1 MKIPT
6 RIRDI
11 AARFRSRVTFED
23 SIALCASVI
32 AMKIQLDY
40 RVAGHFL
47 FLLLPPVGLALTVLN
62 FVFLINHLLTHLPE
76 DDPFRLALG
85 RIKWW
90 SNLLVR
96 VFVYYSLLLY
106 VNAKLDTAKPTY
118 QNTEIVS
125 LNKGAVLGLP
135 MPYSWVTL
143 RDLANPDKTEQVLL
157 KASERERLW
166 GAQPVLLTIQ
176 PGYLGIP
183 WIAAIELDWVHYA
196 GEILKFA
203 PTAAAA
209 WKQLIIFNFQH
220 DRWKDAIKDTN
231 TYLKHYP
238 NDLDFFHYVTGAL
251 LDAGQYKESIPLLE
265 YVLAKRPT
273 YDVHQT
279 LGWALSYAGNNP
291 RAAEV
296 LEVSVKL
303 NPDNWEAYYH
313 LGYVYGGMGRLA
325 EGIAA
330 FEKALA
336 RNPNSPEMEIELA
349 RLRQALAAQQ
359 AAQKRRGQS
368 TKPSPS
374 ALR

>member
-11 AARFRSRVTFED
+11 ATRFRSRVTFED
-23 SIALCASVI
+23 SIALCACVI

-47 FLLLPPVGLALTVLN
+47 FLLLPSVGLALTVLN
-62 FVFLINHLLTHLPE
+62 FVFLINHLLTRLPE

-143 RDLANPDKTEQVLL
+143 RVLANPDRTEQVLL
-157 KASERERLW
+157 KANERERLW
-166 GAQPVLLTIQ
+166 GAQPVVLTIQ

-231 TYLKHYP
+231 NYLKHYP
-238 NDLDFFHYVTGAL
+238 NDLDFIRYVAGAL

-303 NPDNWEAYYH
+303 KPDYWEAYYH

-336 RNPNSPEMEIELA
+336 RKPNSPEMEIELA
-349 RLRQALAAQQ
+349 RLRQAFAAQQ
-359 AAQKRRGQS
+359 AAQKRRMQS

>member
-1 MKIPT
+1 MRIPT

-23 SIALCASVI
+23 SIALCACVI

-47 FLLLPPVGLALTVLN
+47 FLLLPQVGLALTVLN
-62 FVFLINHLLTHLPE
+62 FIFLINHLLTRLPE

-90 SNLLVR
+90 SSLLVR

-106 VNAKLDTAKPTY
+106 ANAKLDTAKPVY
-118 QNTEIVS
+118 RNTEIVS

-143 RDLANPDKTEQVLL
+143 RDRANPDKTEQVLL

-166 GAQPVLLTIQ
+166 GAQPVVVTIQ
-176 PGYLGIP
+176 PGYIGIP

-196 GEILKFA
+196 GEILKLA
-203 PTAAAA
+203 PTAAYAWQNLIYFQLEHKRWPEATVAA
-209 WKQLIIFNFQH
+209 H
-220 DRWKDAIKDTN
+220 E
-231 TYLKHYP
+231 YLKLYP
-238 NDLDFFHYVTGAL
+238 NDYELAL
-251 LDAGQYKESIPLLE
+251 SVGGQFDLAARYGDAVSFYDYALG
-265 YVLAKRPT
+265 RHPT
-273 YDVHQT
+273 YNVYQL
-279 LGWALSYAGNNP
+279 LGTALSWGGNNP

-296 LEVSVKL
+296 LEASVKL
-303 NPDNWEAYYH
+303 NPDYWEAYYH

-330 FEKALA
+330 FEKALE
-336 RNPNSPEMEIELA
+336 RKPNSPEMEIELN
-349 RLRQALAAQQ
+349 RQRQALAAQQ
-359 AAQKRRGQS
+359 AAQKRRG
-368 TKPSPS
+368 KKGP
-374 ALR
+374 

>member
-1 MKIPT
+1 MKIPD

-23 SIALCASVI
+23 SIALCACVI

-40 RVAGHFL
+40 RGAGHFL
-47 FLLLPPVGLALTVLN
+47 FLLLPLVGLALTVLN
-62 FVFLINHLLTHLPE
+62 FIFLINHLLTRLPE
-76 DDPFRLALG
+76 NDPFRLALG

-106 VNAKLDTAKPTY
+106 ANAKLDNAKPVY
-118 QNTEIVS
+118 LNTEIVS

-143 RDLANPDKTEQVLL
+143 RDLANQDKTEQVLL

-166 GAQPVLLTIQ
+166 GAQPVVLTIQ

-196 GEILKFA
+196 GEILKLA
-203 PTAAAA
+203 PTAAYA
-209 WKQLIIFNFQH
+209 WKNLVYFQLERK
-220 DRWKDAIKDTN
+220 RWPEATAAAYE
-231 TYLKHYP
+231 YLKLYP
-238 NDLDFFHYVTGAL
+238 KDYDMALSVGSQFDLAVRY
-251 LDAGQYKESIPLLE
+251 LDAAQFYE
-265 YVLAKRPT
+265 YVVARHPT
-273 YDVHQT
+273 YRAYQL
-279 LGWALSYAGNNP
+279 LGTALSWGGRNP

-296 LEVSVKL
+296 LEASVKL
-303 NPDNWEAYYH
+303 NPDYWEAYYH

-336 RNPNSPEMEIELA
+336 RKPNSPEMETELA
-349 RLRQALAAQQ
+349 RQRQALAAVQAAKQ
-359 AAQKRRGQS
+359 AAQKRRGQIS
-368 TKPSPS
+368 KPSP
-374 ALR
+374 